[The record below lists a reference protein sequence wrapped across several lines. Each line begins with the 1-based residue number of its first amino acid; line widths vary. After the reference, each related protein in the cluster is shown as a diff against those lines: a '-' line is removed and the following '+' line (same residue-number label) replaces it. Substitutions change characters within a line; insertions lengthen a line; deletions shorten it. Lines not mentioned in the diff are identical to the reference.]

1 MRKNV
6 EVKMEI
12 LRAIEETSLAI
23 SYIALALISYI
34 FSPHYKFIKNL
45 ALRLGDKVDQPE
57 AQIYLERLFGFVLL
71 GLIPAVVFPALYHK
85 SLADYG
91 LAWPTGRGTVLWWI
105 IPLVVFVLMGILR
118 PSKGVN
124 VAFYPQVRKET
135 WGVGRTA
142 INLLSWAVYL
152 AGYEFAFRGLLFF
165 SCLSAFGL
173 IPAIAI
179 NCAIY
184 SISHIPKGMGEAFGA
199 FFMGILFCVIAYYSG
214 SFIIPFVL
222 HLVLAV
228 GNDLKAIAINPLV
241 QFSFKKPNNG
251 TPS

>member
-1 MRKNV
+1 MRNIV

-12 LRAIEETSLAI
+12 MRAIDETSLAI
-23 SYIALALISYI
+23 GYIALALISYI
-34 FSPHYKFIKNL
+34 FSPHYNLIKKL
-45 ALRLGDKVDQPE
+45 ALRLGDKLDQPE
-57 AQIYLERLFGFVLL
+57 VQIYLERLLGFVLL
-71 GLIPAVVFPALYHK
+71 GLIPAVLFPALYQK

-91 LAWPTGRGTVLWWI
+91 LAWPMGKGIVLWWV

-173 IPAIAI
+173 IPAIAV

-214 SFIIPFVL
+214 SFFIPIVL

-228 GNDLKAIAINPLV
+228 GNDLKAIAINP
-241 QFSFKKPNNG
+241 QMHFSSKKPHNE
-251 TPS
+251 TS